1 MTKNTNMSSINV
13 KLVRD
18 KTGLTNIE
26 LAELIGC
33 STQWLTNQEK
43 SKELTLS
50 IKHLYKL
57 SKVSKIPMNKLIK

>member
-43 SKELTLS
+43 SKKLTLS

>member
-1 MTKNTNMSSINV
+1 MIKSTNKSSINV

-18 KTGLTNIE
+18 KTGLTNIQ

>member
-1 MTKNTNMSSINV
+1 MKNTNMSSINV

-26 LAELIGC
+26 LAEIIGC

-57 SKVSKIPMNKLIK
+57 SKVSRIPMNKLIK

>member
-1 MTKNTNMSSINV
+1 MDNTKKSSINV
-13 KLVRD
+13 KLARD

-26 LAELIGC
+26 LAELVGC
-33 STQWLTNQEK
+33 STQWLKKKKK
-43 SKELTLS
+43 SKKLTIS

>member
-1 MTKNTNMSSINV
+1 MTKNTNKSSINV

-18 KTGLTNIE
+18 KTGLTNIQ

>member
-1 MTKNTNMSSINV
+1 MTKNTNKSSINV

>member
-1 MTKNTNMSSINV
+1 MTKNTNKSSINV

-43 SKELTLS
+43 SKQLTLS

>member
-1 MTKNTNMSSINV
+1 MTKNTNKSSINV

-18 KTGLTNIE
+18 KTGLTNIQ
-26 LAELIGC
+26 LAELICC

>member
-1 MTKNTNMSSINV
+1 MLNLLEI
-13 KLVRD
+13 

>member
-1 MTKNTNMSSINV
+1 MMDNTNKSSINV
-13 KLVRD
+13 KLARD

-26 LAELIGC
+26 LAELVGC

-43 SKELTLS
+43 SKKLTIS

>member
-1 MTKNTNMSSINV
+1 MTNNTNKSSINV

>member
-1 MTKNTNMSSINV
+1 MMNNTNKSSINV

-18 KTGLTNIE
+18 KTGLTNIQ

>member
-1 MTKNTNMSSINV
+1 MTKSTNKSSINV

-18 KTGLTNIE
+18 KTGLTNIQ

>member
-1 MTKNTNMSSINV
+1 MTKNTKKSSINV